1 MNWPRDIRH
10 RLKSMFFF
18 GLLAFLFAA
27 LPALAKTATDFDPHL
42 DFSKYKSFAFL
53 GSVEN
58 MVMLQIPQDLI
69 DLRVHHAVTREL
81 SKKGLREVQP
91 NENPGLVVRYW
102 ATTSQEINISVLGKW
117 APYSAYIDSY
127 WAPIYNDVAAQSAR
141 DGSLVIDLIDPKTK
155 TLAWRLYLLHKITML
170 EKEWKKADD
179 EITKAFDSY
188 PPSDKEKD
196 EKKKERAAHAPKLGS
211 P

>member
-1 MNWPRDIRH
+1 MNCPRDTRH

-27 LPALAKTATDFDPHL
+27 LPSLAKTATDFDPNL

-91 NENPGLVVRYW
+91 NENPDLVVRYW

-141 DGSLVIDLIDPKTK
+141 DSSLVLDLIDPKTK
-155 TLAWRLYLLHKITML
+155 NLAWRLYLIHKITMP

-179 EITKAFDSY
+179 EISKAFDSY
-188 PPSDKEKD
+188 PPSDKEKG
-196 EKKKERAAHAPKLGS
+196 EKKKERSAHPPKPG
-211 P
+211 

>member
-1 MNWPRDIRH
+1 MNCPRDTRH

-27 LPALAKTATDFDPHL
+27 LPALAKTATDFNPNL

-69 DLRVHHAVTREL
+69 DLRIHHAVTREL
-81 SKKGLREVQP
+81 SKKSVREVRP
-91 NENPGLVVRYW
+91 NENPDLVVRYW

-117 APYSAYIDSY
+117 APYSAYINSY

-141 DGSLVIDLIDPKTK
+141 DSSLVLDLIDPKTK
-155 TLAWRLYLLHKITML
+155 NLAWRLYLIHKITMP

-179 EITKAFDSY
+179 EISKAFDSY
-188 PPSDKEKD
+188 PPSNKEKD
-196 EKKKERAAHAPKLGS
+196 EKKKERAAHPPKPG
-211 P
+211 